1 MIKLIVGKK
10 GTGKTKQLI
19 YMMNDSVAKVNGNI
33 VCIEEGMESTFNVNS
48 NIRLIDIDEY
58 KIDSYDRFYGFFAG
72 VLAGNYDIEQ
82 VYIDGLMRI
91 GAKDL
96 DEIGKLLEL
105 IDGVSG
111 DKKVVVTISA
121 DEESLPDSIKKY
133 L

>member
-19 YMMNDSVAKVNGNI
+19 DMMNDSVAKVNGNI

-58 KIDSYDRFYGFFAG
+58 KIDSDDRFYGFFAG

-121 DEESLPDSIKKY
+121 DEESLPASIKKY

>member
-19 YMMNDSVAKVNGNI
+19 DMMNDSVAKVNGNI

-48 NIRLIDIDEY
+48 NIRLIDNDEY

-91 GAKDL
+91 GTRDL
-96 DEIGKLLEL
+96 EEIGKLLEL

-111 DKKVVVTISA
+111 DKKVVVTVSA
-121 DEESLPDSIKKY
+121 DEESLPAAIKKY

>member
-19 YMMNDSVAKVNGNI
+19 DMMNDSVAKVNGNI

-58 KIDSYDRFYGFFAG
+58 KIDSYDRFYGCFAG

-91 GAKDL
+91 GAKDKSEHHIL
-96 DEIGKLLEL
+96 DFCG
-105 IDGVSG
+105 
-111 DKKVVVTISA
+111 
-121 DEESLPDSIKKY
+121 
-133 L
+133 

>member
-1 MIKLIVGKK
+1 MEGK
-10 GTGKTKQLI
+10 
-19 YMMNDSVAKVNGNI
+19 
-33 VCIEEGMESTFNVNS
+33 
-48 NIRLIDIDEY
+48 
-58 KIDSYDRFYGFFAG
+58 
-72 VLAGNYDIEQ
+72 YDIEQ

-91 GAKDL
+91 GEKDL